1 MNPVITTEAS
11 LIPNSSGCLREFSID
26 RFDRV
31 KISIQIEF
39 ANAGTVK
46 VVAAVAVEIAADS
59 PPETSLPLLILAAI
73 ASFNVRFGYGDG
85 GGVSGG

>member
-1 MNPVITTEAS
+1 MNPVMTTVAS
-11 LIPNSSGCLREFSID
+11 LVPNSSGCLREFSID

-31 KISIQIEF
+31 EISIQIGF

-46 VVAAVAVEIAADS
+46 VVAVEVEIAADS
-59 PPETSLPLLILAAI
+59 PPETSFPLLILAAI
-73 ASFNVRFGYGDG
+73 ASFKVRFGYGDA